1 MTLRGRCGPDYGGG
15 RQMRR
20 EAGIPAKR
28 MLAYLTPRGAAT
40 DSLGEP
46 ATRRSI
52 PLKAEQRES
61 RRDELE
67 RLRAEIVELRA
78 SRVRLVLAADADRSA
93 IEGDLH
99 DNVQQHL
106 VALAVKLQLA
116 GPLADANPAAA
127 KALLEEMGRDVQQAL
142 DEAARLAQRIHPQVF
157 EADGLAVALRSA
169 AVSADI
175 PASVD
180 VRVDSTYAPEILRTV
195 YLCWLEALEQA
206 RGNARATAT
215 VREENGAL
223 TFEFGGEWS
232 TRLDE
237 LRDRVEALGGRLTVE
252 SDGGRGRYVSGS
264 LPVSS

>member
-1 MTLRGRCGPDYGGG
+1 
-15 RQMRR
+15 
-20 EAGIPAKR
+20 
-28 MLAYLTPRGAAT
+28 
-40 DSLGEP
+40 
-46 ATRRSI
+46 
-52 PLKAEQRES
+52 
-61 RRDELE
+61 
-67 RLRAEIVELRA
+67 
-78 SRVRLVLAADADRSA
+78 
-93 IEGDLH
+93 
-99 DNVQQHL
+99 VQQHL

-142 DEAARLAQRIHPQVF
+142 DEAARLAQRIHPQLF

-195 YLCWLEALEQA
+195 YVCWLESLEQA
-206 RGNARATAT
+206 GGDARTTAT

-232 TRLDE
+232 TRLDG

-252 SDGGRGRYVSGS
+252 SDGGRGPYVSGS

>member
-1 MTLRGRCGPDYGGG
+1 
-15 RQMRR
+15 MRR
-20 EAGIPAKR
+20 EAGTPAKR

-78 SRVRLVLAADADRSA
+78 SRVRLVLAADADRSE

-142 DEAARLAQRIHPQVF
+142 DEAARLAQRIHPQLF

-169 AVSADI
+169 AVSAAI

-180 VRVDSTYAPEILRTV
+180 VRLDSTYAPEILRTV

-232 TRLDE
+232 TRLDG
-237 LRDRVEALGGRLTVE
+237 LRDRVEALGGRLTVG
-252 SDGGRGRYVSGS
+252 SDGARGPYVSGS

>member
-1 MTLRGRCGPDYGGG
+1 MTL
-15 RQMRR
+15 
-20 EAGIPAKR
+20 EAEH
-28 MLAYLTPRGAAT
+28 T
-40 DSLGEP
+40 EP
-46 ATRRSI
+46 
-52 PLKAEQRES
+52 

-67 RLRAEIVELRA
+67 RLRMEIVELRA

-93 IEGDLH
+93 VEGDLH

-127 KALLEEMGRDVQQAL
+127 KALLQEMGRDVQQAL
-142 DEAARLAQRIHPQVF
+142 DEAARLAQRIYPQVS
-157 EADGLAVALRSA
+157 EGGGLAAALRFA
-169 AVSADI
+169 AVSAGV
-175 PASVD
+175 PASVE
-180 VRVDSTYAPEILRTV
+180 VTTDSTYSPEILRTV

-223 TFEFGGEWS
+223 TFEFGGDWS
-232 TRLDE
+232 PRLDG

-252 SDGGRGRYVSGS
+252 SDGGRGPYVSGS

>member
-1 MTLRGRCGPDYGGG
+1 MTLRGRSRPDYGGG

-20 EAGIPAKR
+20 EAGTPAKR
-28 MLAYLTPRGAAT
+28 MLAYLTCRGAAT
-40 DSLGEP
+40 DSLVEP

-67 RLRAEIVELRA
+67 RLRAEVAGLRA
-78 SRVRLVLAADADRSA
+78 SRARLVLASDADRRA

-99 DNVQQHL
+99 DSVQQHL

-116 GPLADANPAAA
+116 RPLIDSNPGSA
-127 KALLEEMGRDVQQAL
+127 KALLEEMARDVQEAL

-169 AVSADI
+169 AVSADV
-175 PASVD
+175 PALVD

-232 TRLDE
+232 TRLDG

-252 SDGGRGRYVSGS
+252 SDGGRGSYVSCS
-264 LPVSS
+264 LPGSS

>member
-1 MTLRGRCGPDYGGG
+1 VAAGRCDG
-15 RQMRR
+15 RLAPPRSD
-20 EAGIPAKR
+20 AG
-28 MLAYLTPRGAAT
+28 LL
-40 DSLGEP
+40 DVLGCGDGQSWRAP
-46 ATRRSI
+46 TRRSI

-78 SRVRLVLAADADRSA
+78 SRTRLVLAGDAEDRA
-93 IEGDLH
+93 IEGVLH
-99 DNVQQHL
+99 DSVQQHL
-106 VALAVKLQLA
+106 VALAVKVQLV
-116 GPLADANPAAA
+116 GPLVDSNPGSA

-142 DEAARLAQRIHPQVF
+142 DEAARLAQRIHPQLF

-195 YLCWLEALEQA
+195 YLCWLESLEQA
-206 RGNARATAT
+206 GGDARATAT

-232 TRLDE
+232 TRLDG

-252 SDGGRGRYVSGS
+252 SDGGRGPYVSGS

>member
-1 MTLRGRCGPDYGGG
+1 
-15 RQMRR
+15 MRR
-20 EAGIPAKR
+20 EAGTPAKR

-78 SRVRLVLAADADRSA
+78 SRVRLVLAADADRSE

-127 KALLEEMGRDVQQAL
+127 KALLEEMREDVQQAL
-142 DEAARLAQRIHPQVF
+142 DEAARLAQRIHPQLF

-169 AVSADI
+169 AVSAAI

-180 VRVDSTYAPEILRTV
+180 VKVDSTCAPEILRTV
-195 YLCWLEALEQA
+195 YLCWLEAL
-206 RGNARATAT
+206 GTTGGKARATAI
-215 VREENGAL
+215 VREENGRL
-223 TFEFGGEWS
+223 TFEFAGAGGAS
-232 TRLDE
+232 ARLDGV
-237 LRDRVEALGGRLTVE
+237 RDRVEALGGGLTVE
-252 SDGGRGRYVSGS
+252 PDAGRSTKLSGW
-264 LPVSS
+264 LPVSADPSRFPPDRGSRP